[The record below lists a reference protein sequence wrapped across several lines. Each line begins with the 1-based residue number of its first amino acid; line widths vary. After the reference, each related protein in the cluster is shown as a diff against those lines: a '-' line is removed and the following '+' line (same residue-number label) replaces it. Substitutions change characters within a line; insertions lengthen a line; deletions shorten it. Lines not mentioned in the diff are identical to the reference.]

1 MFREWNFS
9 EEYEKDGQFLWRSIL
24 PESFRRRFEIEPIQQ
39 SKSNRVTEKHS
50 KAFVTNY
57 CSNPERCM
65 EISKAVY
72 ENYDTIQTIALKSW
86 NIVYCNKEARVD
98 LFNLRKK
105 IKEWEETTSK
115 QTKDKIKTET
125 VFVQ

>member
-1 MFREWNFS
+1 
-9 EEYEKDGQFLWRSIL
+9 
-24 PESFRRRFEIEPIQQ
+24 
-39 SKSNRVTEKHS
+39 
-50 KAFVTNY
+50 
-57 CSNPERCM
+57 M